1 MTFNLQPYLS
11 VKNKV
16 LLRKSVVVTKAKEKN
31 VLNTSKMARIMLL
44 LLFTRKEMEIMITV
58 NVTIY

>member
-58 NVTIY
+58 YVTIY